1 MTNEGESQQG
11 KETVLF
17 ICTFNSARS
26 QIAEGLL
33 RARCSDRFTIYSAGI
48 APAGL
53 NPFAVAAMKEIG
65 IDISHQRSKSLKE
78 FSLLKFDHV
87 ITLCDQVRPAA
98 SGIIPEGGRFLHRGF
113 TSPSEIR
120 RNKAEILADYRRL
133 RDEMGEWLSEVF
145 PDCADNRT

>member
-1 MTNEGESQQG
+1 MTNEGEIQRE
-11 KETVLF
+11 KKTVLF

-33 RARCSDRFTIYSAGI
+33 RARCDDRFTVYSAGI

-53 NPFAVAAMKEIG
+53 NPFAVAVMKEIG
-65 IDISHQRSKSLKE
+65 IDISHQRSKSLKV
-78 FSLLKFDHV
+78 FTPIKFDHV

-113 TSPSEIR
+113 SSPSEIR
-120 RNKAEILADYRRL
+120 RDKTEILADYRRL
-133 RDEMGEWLSEVF
+133 RDEMSDWLSEIF
-145 PDCADNRT
+145 PDCADKQV